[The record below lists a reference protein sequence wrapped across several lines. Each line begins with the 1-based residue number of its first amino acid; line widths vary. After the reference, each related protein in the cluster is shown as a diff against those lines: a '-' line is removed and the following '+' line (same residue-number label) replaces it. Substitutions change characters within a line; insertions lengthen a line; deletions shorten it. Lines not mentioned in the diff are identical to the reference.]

1 MGEIHRNDLAD
12 LYDHQRK
19 VFLKSFG
26 IKVIRFENFLVFEE
40 MEYVLARIV
49 TFFGWWEKE
58 KRGDLSTAA
67 GSGAEP

>member
-58 KRGDLSTAA
+58 KRGDLT
-67 GSGAEP
+67 